1 MNLKD
6 RQMNKKI
13 IYTGLG
19 IISIFF
25 LINSCVKET
34 YDMDKLST
42 QGAVNIGV
50 SVPVVKGSLTLG
62 DAIESTDTLQF
73 LEDNSIKIVFEE
85 DSLFTFDVS
94 EILDI
99 PAQDE
104 QNKIFKARALKIDDF
119 TGGGSISLDDISS
132 GFSPIL
138 RSALELL
145 EIIPGVF
152 PSIIPPV
159 YGNSITIDAFSN
171 FAQVE
176 FGSGIVTVTITNN
189 LPVEVSLVVALKNA
203 SDNSQIG
210 SNLSFNNIPPGGT
223 ANSEI
228 YLTGET
234 VTSLLIAELV
244 SISSL
249 GSSVPV
255 TVDLANNN
263 INVSITTSDLTI
275 IRGQAFLPEQLFLSI
290 ADTIQFDLA
299 DEVEITFIEL
309 ITANIDYTLE
319 SHLAENIEVVI
330 TLPTSLSGTDITR
343 FVIPLGASGVQSGQL
358 SLDNTINDFSTDPA
372 QPYNSIPFEYGLS
385 VKPSGGGMVNFDLT
399 DSVVLTYQISDID
412 FSYVE
417 GYFGQHSFNV
427 DEDSIDLGLGEIEDN
442 ISGTFTLTNP
452 KVNINYSNS
461 VGVPVSF
468 DLNLIGGNSA
478 GDTQGLNAPT
488 MNIAYP
494 ADWYNSPD
502 ASTISFN
509 KDNTDIV
516 ELIEMRPGEINY
528 SGGATVNP
536 LGKQGWDNFVTGESS
551 VVAGLEIEIPLE
563 FGADNLTLQ
572 DTIENPL
579 KPEDSEEDEDFSVDD
594 IEFASLH
601 LFVNNGFPLEIGFK
615 IQLYDSV
622 AGQVLATLDVP
633 VLFPAAPVDGNGVV
647 TGPTEDTT
655 SIIITGEFLENL
667 EIADELIVRGSF
679 NTYNSGAVKILT
691 TYTLDFKLGVSTE
704 VSYEF
709 DFGDSDDE

>member
-1 MNLKD
+1 MLKYK
-6 RQMNKKI
+6 QMNKRV

-19 IISIFF
+19 IISIFI

-50 SVPVVKGSLTLG
+50 SVPVVNGSLTLG
-62 DAIESTDTLQF
+62 DAIESDDTLQF
-73 LEDNSIKIVFEE
+73 LGDNSIKIVFEE

-104 QNKIFKARALKIDDF
+104 QNKIFKVRALELADF
-119 TGGGSISLDDISS
+119 SGGGSISLDDISA
-132 GFSPIL
+132 GFPQIL

-145 EIIPGVF
+145 EITPGVF
-152 PSIIPPV
+152 PPIIPPLP
-159 YGNSITIDAFSN
+159 GDSITIDSFSN

-176 FGSGIVTVTITNN
+176 FSSGFVTVTITNN
-189 LPVEVSLVVALKNA
+189 LPVAVTLEVALRNT
-203 SDNSQIG
+203 SDDSQIG
-210 SNLSFNNIPPGGT
+210 NTLTFNDIPPGGT
-223 ANSEI
+223 ANSQI
-228 YLTGET
+228 DLTGE
-234 VTSLLIAELV
+234 VVSSSIRAELV
-244 SISSL
+244 TISSS

-255 TVDLANNN
+255 TVDLANDN
-263 INVSITTSDLTI
+263 ISVSVTTSDLTI
-275 IRGQAFLPEQLFLSI
+275 IRGQAYLPEQLFLSI
-290 ADTIQFDLA
+290 TNTIQFNLGSD
-299 DEVEITFIEL
+299 VEITYIEL
-309 ITANIDYTLE
+309 NTAHIDYTLV
-319 SHLAENIEVVI
+319 SHFAEDIEVVI
-330 TLPTSLSGTDITR
+330 TLPASLAGTDTTR
-343 FVIPLGASGVQSGQL
+343 FPIHLGASGVQSGQL
-358 SLDNTINDFSTDPA
+358 SLDNTRNDFSTDPA

-399 DSVVLTYQISDID
+399 DSVVLAYTIKDID

-452 KVNINYSNS
+452 IVNINFSS
-461 VGVPVSF
+461 SIGVPVSF
-468 DLNLIGGNSA
+468 DLNLIGGNNA
-478 GDTQGLNAPT
+478 GETQGLNAPT

-494 ADWYNSPD
+494 ADRYNSPD

-536 LGKQGWDNFVTGESS
+536 LGKQGWDNFVTDESS
-551 VVAGLEIEIPLE
+551 VVAGLEIELPLE
-563 FGADNLTLQ
+563 FRANNLTLQ

-622 AGQVLATLDVP
+622 AGQVLSTLDVP

-647 TGPTEDTT
+647 TESTEDTT
-655 SIIITGEFLENL
+655 SIVITGEFLENL
-667 EIADELIVRGSF
+667 EIADELIVSGSF

>member
-189 LPVEVSLVVALKNA
+189 LPVEISLVVALKNA
-203 SDNSQIG
+203 SDDSQIG
-210 SNLSFNNIPPGGT
+210 NTLSFNNIPPGGT

-234 VTSLLIAELV
+234 VTSSLIAELV
-244 SISSL
+244 SISSP

-330 TLPTSLSGTDITR
+330 TLPTSLSGTDTTR
-343 FVIPLGASGVQSGQL
+343 FVIPLGASGTRSELL
-358 SLDNTINDFSTDPA
+358 SLDNTRNDFSTDPA

-622 AGQVLATLDVP
+622 AGQVLSTLDVP

-647 TGPTEDTT
+647 TGPT
-655 SIIITGEFLENL
+655 G
-667 EIADELIVRGSF
+667 
-679 NTYNSGAVKILT
+679 YNDNCSNR
-691 TYTLDFKLGVSTE
+691 
-704 VSYEF
+704 
-709 DFGDSDDE
+709 

>member
-1 MNLKD
+1 
-6 RQMNKKI
+6 MNKRI
-13 IYTGLG
+13 IFTGLG
-19 IISIFF
+19 IISLFI

-42 QGAVNIGV
+42 KGAVNIGV

-62 DAIESTDTLQF
+62 NVIESNDTVRF
-73 LEDNSIKIVFEE
+73 LADNSISIVFKE

-104 QNKIFKARALKIDDF
+104 QIKIFYVGPLAIDDF
-119 TGGGSISLDDISS
+119 SGGGSISLDEISAD
-132 GFSPIL
+132 FPPAL
-138 RSALELL
+138 RAALEALDGGSG
-145 EIIPGVF
+145 IFPAIPALPGD
-152 PSIIPPV
+152 
-159 YGNSITIDAFSN
+159 SITIDTFGD

-189 LPVEVSLVVALKNA
+189 LPVEISLVVALKNA
-203 SDNSQIG
+203 SDGSQIG
-210 SNLSFNNIPPGGT
+210 SNLSFNDIPAGGT
-223 ANSEI
+223 AQDQIN
-228 YLTGET
+228 LAGET
-234 VTSLLIAELV
+234 VTSSLIAELV
-244 SISSL
+244 SISSSASP
-249 GSSVPV
+249 GPVPV
-255 TVDLANNN
+255 SLANDN
-263 INVSITTSDLTI
+263 ITVSVATSNLTVV
-275 IRGQAFLPEQLFLSI
+275 RGQAFLPEQLFLSI
-290 ADTIQFDLA
+290 TDTIQFELA
-299 DEVEITFIEL
+299 DNAEITFIEL
-309 ITANIDYTLE
+309 NTAHIDYTLE

-330 TLPTSLSGTDITR
+330 TLPASLSGTDTTR

-358 SLDNTINDFSTDPA
+358 SLDNTTNDFSTNSE

-399 DSVVLTYQISDID
+399 DSVVLTYTISDFD
-412 FSYVE
+412 FDYVE
-417 GYFGQHSFNV
+417 GYFGQHSFDV
-427 DEDSIDLGLGEIEDN
+427 DADSIDLGLGEIEDN

-468 DLNLIGGNSA
+468 DLNLIGSNNA
-478 GDTQGLNAPT
+478 GETQGLNAST

-494 ADWYNSPD
+494 ADRDDGPV

-563 FGADNLTLQ
+563 FRANNITLQ
-572 DTIENPL
+572 DTLENPL
-579 KPEDSEEDEDFSVDD
+579 KLEDSDEDEDFGINNVES
-594 IEFASLH
+594 AG
-601 LFVNNGFPLEIGFK
+601 LFLYVNNGFPLEIGFS

-622 AGQVLATLDVP
+622 ADQVLATLDVP

-655 SIIITGEFLENL
+655 SIVITGAFLENL
-667 EIADELIVRGSF
+667 EIADELIVRGSL

-691 TYTLDFKLGVSTE
+691 TYTIEFRLGVSTE

-709 DFGDSDDE
+709 DFGE